1 MPEALS
7 LRLIDDL
14 LRTKEPLQIPFTE
27 KKTNIMN
34 IKRFSDLLTYSLN
47 LISLFVGE
55 CYTFLFPYSF
65 QGELVVQFCG
75 CCRCN
80 GGRGTMFSSVF
91 RSDVG

>member
-47 LISLFVGE
+47 LISLFVLNHITCKRENATHFYFRTVFKVNSLFSFGVVVVRDGIKDYGE
-55 CYTFLFPYSF
+55 
-65 QGELVVQFCG
+65 
-75 CCRCN
+75 
-80 GGRGTMFSSVF
+80 
-91 RSDVG
+91 